1 MTYTRKDYF
10 IKTVEFIRGL
20 YRYPR
25 QMLGRTYDIYDGVKA
40 DILVFAAHPDD
51 EIFGIGTVLYRHF
64 LDNKKIKIVYVTNGS
79 ASGHGASWRNSKAR
93 AKELVEMRLHEAAQA
108 LSHLQLSAKDI
119 LCLGYPD
126 LGTYRYL
133 TSISKDISQLL
144 QEVAPEK
151 IYVHTIE
158 GGHIDHDM
166 TSLVVL
172 NECKRRGLTNVYEWT
187 EYNSMQPLGTKEVTF
202 KSVVTTFSDE
212 IQIRLSDE
220 ERALKR
226 KMLASHVS
234 QQAEVFGHQGE
245 AIRKASFTN
254 LVGRILAYAGG
265 ANQVNPLYVSYNRLR
280 PILKKFN

>member
-10 IKTVEFIRGL
+10 IKLVEFIRGL

-25 QMLGRTYDIYDGVKA
+25 QMLGRTYAVDSDMKA
-40 DILVFAAHPDD
+40 DILVFSAHPDD

-64 LDNKKIKIVYVTNGS
+64 LDNKKIKIVYITNGS
-79 ASGHGASWRNSKAR
+79 ASGLGASWRNSR
-93 AKELVEMRLHEAAQA
+93 AQVKELVEVRLHEAAQA
-108 LSHLQLSAKDI
+108 LSHLHLSAKDI

-144 QEVAPEK
+144 QEVCPET

-172 NECKRRGLTNVYEWT
+172 NECKREGLTNVYEWT
-187 EYNSMQPLGTKEVTF
+187 EYNAMQPLGTSEVTF
-202 KSVVTTFSDE
+202 NSIATPGSDE
-212 IQIRLSDE
+212 IQIRFSDE
-220 ERALKR
+220 ERAVKR

-245 AIRKASFTN
+245 AIRKANFTN
-254 LVGRILAYAGG
+254 LVQRILTYAGG
-265 ANQVNPLYVSYNRLR
+265 ASQDNHLYASHNRLR
-280 PILKKFN
+280 PILRKFH